1 MTTIAEAVNAEEVRD
16 DSLYRAAKMVQD
28 ARCLPQETKDALIG
42 HISAARAK
50 HPLVPEEAGD
60 MAYDAP
66 PPPTR
71 PSKFA
76 AATAKV
82 AKATKKGKK

>member
-50 HPLVPEEAGD
+50 HPLVDEETGD
-60 MAYDAP
+60 MAYDA

>member
-50 HPLVPEEAGD
+50 HPLVDEAPEP
-60 MAYDAP
+60 YPDAM
-66 PPPTR
+66 PPTR